1 MNVSRETIYAA
12 LFALV
17 SGAAPF
23 VTASRRPRLI
33 NELSPTQ
40 MPALYMQQVGE
51 TILRER
57 MTPPAYSLRVD
68 LALYAQNPDQNAS
81 AAPQL
86 NALIDAVEL
95 ALASALPGQ
104 PQTLG
109 GIVSHCFIRGAIQ
122 NFEGTLGNRAGALI
136 PIEIV
141 TT

>member
-1 MNVSRETIYAA
+1 MDNPRETIYSA

-33 NELSPTQ
+33 NEVSPSQ
-40 MPALYMQQVGE
+40 LPALYMQQVGE
-51 TILRER
+51 TVTRQR
-57 MTPPAYSLRVD
+57 MTPPAYNLRID
-68 LALYAQNPDQNAS
+68 LAVYAQNPDQTQSAS
-81 AAPQL
+81 PQL
-86 NALIDAVEL
+86 NALVDAVEL
-95 ALASALPGQ
+95 ALAPAAPGQ

-109 GIVSHCFIRGAIQ
+109 GLVSHCFINGDIQ
-122 NFEGTLGNRAGALI
+122 HFEGTLGNRAGALI

>member
-1 MNVSRETIYAA
+1 MNTSRETIYAA

-33 NELSPTQ
+33 NEVSPTQ
-40 MPALYMQQVGE
+40 LPALYMQQIGE
-51 TILRER
+51 TVTRDR
-57 MTPPAYSLRVD
+57 STPPSYTLRVD
-68 LALYAQNPDQNAS
+68 LALYAQNPDQNGS

-86 NALIDAVEL
+86 NALLDAVEL
-95 ALASALPGQ
+95 ALASPVPGQ

-109 GIVSHCFIRGAIQ
+109 GIVSHCFVRGDIQ
-122 NFEGTLGNRAGALI
+122 QFEGTLGNRAGALI